1 MDPPIELKY
10 KRAMVPLRHI
20 DYKIDIVNSL
30 VHLTLEQEYENPSSR
45 FLTVRYSVPIRPDSS
60 LYRFEARF
68 GNVVV
73 EGIVKEKEQARQE
86 YEQAKSEGRPV
97 ALGNL
102 DVNSKDILNLEI
114 GNIPPRTKVT
124 VTISFVQEMTLGMN
138 LFYQLQVPSTISPR
152 YMNSVP
158 NPTSTE
164 PPAPSTLSTVGTL
177 INRAI
182 QKVDYTW
189 TFQVTVKNSNGI
201 VFYNS
206 PSHKLVQ
213 TSFTEDGTESV
224 FVLAKESIPNKDF
237 VFVYTPDKFEEPT
250 YVVGE
255 NEDSTT
261 IMASF
266 IPKFSEVKPEE
277 GYKRF
282 QADEPQE
289 FDVST
294 VRG

>member
-1 MDPPIELKY
+1 M
-10 KRAMVPLRHI
+10 
-20 DYKIDIVNSL
+20 
-30 VHLTLEQEYENPSSR
+30 
-45 FLTVRYSVPIRPDSS
+45 
-60 LYRFEARF
+60 
-68 GNVVV
+68 
-73 EGIVKEKEQARQE
+73 
-86 YEQAKSEGRPV
+86 
-97 ALGNL
+97 
-102 DVNSKDILNLEI
+102 
-114 GNIPPRTKVT
+114 
-124 VTISFVQEMTLGMN
+124 
-138 LFYQLQVPSTISPR
+138 
-152 YMNSVP
+152 
-158 NPTSTE
+158 
-164 PPAPSTLSTVGTL
+164 GTF

-189 TFQVTVKNSNGI
+189 TFQVTVKNSNGV

-206 PSHKLVQ
+206 PSHKLVL
-213 TSFTEDGTESV
+213 TELSVDGTENV

>member
-1 MDPPIELKY
+1 
-10 KRAMVPLRHI
+10 MVPLRHI

-73 EGIVKEKEQARQE
+73 EGIVKEKEQARKE

-158 NPTSTE
+158 NPTST
-164 PPAPSTLSTVGTL
+164 
-177 INRAI
+177 
-182 QKVDYTW
+182 
-189 TFQVTVKNSNGI
+189 
-201 VFYNS
+201 
-206 PSHKLVQ
+206 
-213 TSFTEDGTESV
+213 
-224 FVLAKESIPNKDF
+224 
-237 VFVYTPDKFEEPT
+237 
-250 YVVGE
+250 
-255 NEDSTT
+255 
-261 IMASF
+261 
-266 IPKFSEVKPEE
+266 
-277 GYKRF
+277 
-282 QADEPQE
+282 
-289 FDVST
+289 
-294 VRG
+294 